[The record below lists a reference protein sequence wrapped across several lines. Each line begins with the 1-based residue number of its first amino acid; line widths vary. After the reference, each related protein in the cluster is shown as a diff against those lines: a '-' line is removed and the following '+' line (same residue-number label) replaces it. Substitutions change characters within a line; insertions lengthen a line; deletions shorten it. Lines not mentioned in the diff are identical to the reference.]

1 MQDIRLV
8 ADRARAEGAASRWRA
23 CAFAASL
30 QAPHGCFPTIGY
42 MKRFL
47 LTIAA
52 SLASAALLVL
62 SVPASAS
69 DGSDGASIHLFTGTF
84 AR

>member
-1 MQDIRLV
+1 MR
-8 ADRARAEGAASRWRA
+8 
-23 CAFAASL
+23 F
-30 QAPHGCFPTIGY
+30 TIFH
-42 MKRFL
+42 MKHFL
-47 LTIAA
+47 LTVAA

-69 DGSDGASIHLFTGTF
+69 EGSDGAVIHLFTGTF